1 MKVAD
6 IYPLFKNKERNLCTN
21 YRPISLLITV
31 SKLLEKLMYIRVY
44 SFLDNTDQ
52 FFDSQYGF
60 RTNHSCENAIS
71 ELLGHI
77 IKGKERNKST
87 ACVFLDLSKAFD
99 TIKHEVLLAKLERY
113 GIRGVALNWFKSY
126 LTDRKIRVKCK
137 VESTGKLEYSKE
149 YPITFGAP
157 QGSCLGPLIF
167 LLFNNDLHRVIK
179 HSQVILFADDTTLYI
194 TDHNI
199 SRIKTNLE
207 HDLKLLQDWFHANK
221 LTLNLSKTQC
231 MLFKAK
237 KGCPSITLNINNIL
251 IKQQQQAKFLGLILD
266 DELSWTPH
274 INDRLTKI
282 KRNKHML
289 MTSKNMLN
297 NNTKKLIYYGH
308 IHSHICYCL
317 VIWGGMCKKIDLN
330 HLQNAQDKCIKLLNP
345 KQTKEEIY
353 NNNKI
358 LTISQLITL
367 EEIKL
372 GYKITNKLLP
382 PNLQRLLS
390 TDQYGRDLN
399 KKHTHNTRKKKIP
412 NLPHINTKTYGQ
424 SFLNKGISSYSS
436 SSDLMR
442 SKTSYHTLIAC
453 FKNGIMSQNTN
464 KNR

>member
-1 MKVAD
+1 
-6 IYPLFKNKERNLCTN
+6 
-21 YRPISLLITV
+21 
-31 SKLLEKLMYIRVY
+31 
-44 SFLDNTDQ
+44 
-52 FFDSQYGF
+52 
-60 RTNHSCENAIS
+60 
-71 ELLGHI
+71 
-77 IKGKERNKST
+77 
-87 ACVFLDLSKAFD
+87 
-99 TIKHEVLLAKLERY
+99 
-113 GIRGVALNWFKSY
+113 
-126 LTDRKIRVKCK
+126 
-137 VESTGKLEYSKE
+137 
-149 YPITFGAP
+149 
-157 QGSCLGPLIF
+157 
-167 LLFNNDLHRVIK
+167 
-179 HSQVILFADDTTLYI
+179 
-194 TDHNI
+194 
-199 SRIKTNLE
+199 
-207 HDLKLLQDWFHANK
+207 
-221 LTLNLSKTQC
+221 
-231 MLFKAK
+231 
-237 KGCPSITLNINNIL
+237 
-251 IKQQQQAKFLGLILD
+251 
-266 DELSWTPH
+266 
-274 INDRLTKI
+274 
-282 KRNKHML
+282 

-330 HLQNAQDKCIKLLNP
+330 RLQNAQDKCIKLLNP

-382 PNLQRLLS
+382 PNLQRLLN

-453 FKNGIMSQNTN
+453 FKSGIMSQNTN
-464 KNR
+464 KK